1 MVAGNVTGVLRLGLD
16 IYVFSINYVL
26 STIVTV
32 NIETSFARSG
42 KRAKDAEGV
51 EILVR
56 CVRFLR
62 VDDYLI
68 LVQDTRPV

>member
-1 MVAGNVTGVLRLGLD
+1 MVAGNVAGALRFG
-16 IYVFSINYVL
+16 IGICVFSIIYVW
-26 STIVTV
+26 STVVTV
-32 NIETSFARSG
+32 NVETSFARSG

-56 CVRFLR
+56 RVRFLR

-68 LVQDTRPV
+68 LVQDT